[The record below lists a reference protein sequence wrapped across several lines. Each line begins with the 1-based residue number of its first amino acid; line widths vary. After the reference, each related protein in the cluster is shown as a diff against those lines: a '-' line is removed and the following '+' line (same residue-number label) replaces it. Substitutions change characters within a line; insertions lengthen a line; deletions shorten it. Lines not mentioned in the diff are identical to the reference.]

1 METALQKLNIDK
13 SNWKLVKLGDVV
25 AEPKEIAKNLQEEE
39 IDKVVGLEHIDSE
52 DVHLRRFAGLES
64 STTFTKK
71 FREGDILFGRRRA
84 YLKKAAQ
91 APFSG
96 ICSGDI
102 TVMRAKKGILPEL
115 LPFVICNDKFFD
127 YAVKHSAGGLSP
139 RVKFKDLAN
148 YEFLLPSKEQQAQLA
163 DLLWA
168 MDELNEKEQLLFSKF
183 IQYKEVKLEQLL
195 KGINGNDILH
205 KTDYSNKYCLMG
217 IDEFLIK
224 KKAAMKMGPFGSS
237 LKKEYFVNTG
247 VRFKVY
253 GQENVFKN
261 NMFEGN
267 RYINKER
274 FIKLKSCEIF
284 PGDFLITVMGTIGKT
299 MVVPQNFERGIMD
312 SHLIRLQIDE
322 RIVSPQIIGLQFSI
336 SHILDQ
342 IRRLAVG
349 GIMDGLSS
357 GAIKKLKFI
366 VPPKE
371 EQETILNTLNTFIKT
386 EEKLQN
392 KITSSKAL
400 QRSLINQI
408 F

>member
-1 METALQKLNIDK
+1 MEATLRQLHLDK
-13 SNWKLVKLGDVV
+13 TTWTPVKFGDI
-25 AEPKEIAKNLQEEE
+25 AKEPKENAKDILAEG
-39 IDKVVGLEHIDSE
+39 IKHVVGLEHIEPE
-52 DVHLRRFAGLES
+52 DVHLRRSANLEE

-71 FREGDILFGRRRA
+71 FAEGDVLFGRRRA

-91 APFSG
+91 ASFSG

-102 TVMRAKKGILPEL
+102 TVFRAKDGILPGL
-115 LPFVICNDKFFD
+115 LPFVVCNDKFFD

-148 YEFLLPSKEQQAQLA
+148 YEFLLPPKDQQKQLA
-163 DLLWA
+163 ELLWA
-168 MDELNEKEQLLFSKF
+168 IDDVIEKEQFLFRNF
-183 IQYKEVKLEQLL
+183 IKNKEVKLLQLL
-195 KGINGNDILH
+195 KGANVTDIQN
-205 KTDYSNKYCLMG
+205 SNNNKHVIMG
-217 IDEFLIK
+217 VEDFLLK

-237 LKKEYFVNTG
+237 LKKEYFVENG
-247 VRFKVY
+247 EKYKVY

-261 NMFEGN
+261 NMLEGD

-274 FIKLKSCEIF
+274 FEKLKSCEVF

-299 MVVPQNFERGIMD
+299 MVVPQNYEKGIMD

-322 RIVSPQIIGLQFSI
+322 QIVSPHIIGLQFSLN
-336 SHILDQ
+336 HILNQ

-357 GAIKKLKFI
+357 GTIKKLKFI
-366 VPPKE
+366 IPTKI
-371 EQETILNTLNTFIKT
+371 QQKLILTTLDNYNLTEKQLQSKIK
-386 EEKLQN
+386 
-392 KITSSKAL
+392 SSKAL
-400 QRSLINQI
+400 QKSLINQI